1 MGEST
6 LYHTFSTIPQTLGGG
21 AAILVAVVLYRLAE
35 IDRTIDRATE
45 YLEAAWQGYPLRE
58 VWRALERQGWKGVER
73 ALRRLDPGP
82 AVGAAEQNACRRAYR
97 AMQARRQ
104 IVFLLY
110 SALGFTVIDIL
121 VCITSI
127 PVTPNLLRSPAD
139 AMQVVVGA
147 IALTSICLG
156 FYARLIWAM
165 VQPIARR

>member
-1 MGEST
+1 M
-6 LYHTFSTIPQTLGGG
+6 
-21 AAILVAVVLYRLAE
+21 R
-35 IDRTIDRATE
+35 
-45 YLEAAWQGYPLRE
+45 LRE
-58 VWRALERQGWKGVER
+58 KKLGMKTKGLIYPVLFCGDPSELPRDAASRQCVDFSAMNTPDEIFRKHASYVEF
-73 ALRRLDPGP
+73 D
-82 AVGAAEQNACRRAYR
+82 R

-127 PVTPNLLRSPAD
+127 PVTPTLLRSPAD